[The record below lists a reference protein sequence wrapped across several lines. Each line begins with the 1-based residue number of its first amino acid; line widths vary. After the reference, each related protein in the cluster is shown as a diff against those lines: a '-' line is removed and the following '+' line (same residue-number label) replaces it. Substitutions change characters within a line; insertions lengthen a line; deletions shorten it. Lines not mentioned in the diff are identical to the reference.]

1 MVERSETTGFVLPK
15 IVRTPEVC
23 GDKISSH
30 TSGVRF
36 IFSVVSRWFRY
47 APPPANFL
55 ASLRDAA
62 WSPAIENRSHLLN
75 SNREKLRSQAA
86 LYTLA
91 GLAAV
96 SLSLWNAPR
105 AGTTSSLYGNDFTVF
120 YAAAERIVA
129 TGNPYDIAI
138 REHTPYLYPPLFAHL
153 LAPLTCLSLSFAS
166 FLWTFGN
173 CVAFALLFGV
183 SFQSLNANKT
193 GPRLAWLIAFLPLL
207 LGNLALG
214 QVNLWIALL
223 ATLALTRERRTPWS
237 AGLCLALAISIKLTP
252 AVLLVHFAARRSWK
266 LLAWCGGFGIALN
279 GASFLALGPARVAIL
294 RGWFDEVVVNGWKFN
309 FAVSGNQS
317 LNGAFLRFFTS
328 AHTDAPRFPSVTL
341 LDTGSLAPTLVLG
354 LCGLF
359 LGLSAWRSFQSTRNK
374 QAAHAAALATCA
386 CLLLSKLSWV
396 VHFPMLALPLAL
408 IARDAFGRR
417 KKAGVLLMLG
427 AGLCFW
433 SSFRFVPEA
442 LRVGAET
449 FSGFTMVAV
458 GLAAYC
464 FTARTTTPS
473 DCSEE
478 LQP

>member
-1 MVERSETTGFVLPK
+1 M
-15 IVRTPEVC
+15 
-23 GDKISSH
+23 
-30 TSGVRF
+30 
-36 IFSVVSRWFRY
+36 W
-47 APPPANFL
+47 AN
-55 ASLRDAA
+55 
-62 WSPAIENRSHLLN
+62 LLN
-75 SNREKLRSQAA
+75 SNREKLRRQTA
-86 LYTLA
+86 LYALA

-96 SLSLWNAPR
+96 VLCLWNAPR
-105 AGTTSSLYGNDFTVF
+105 AGTTSGLYGNDFTVF

-153 LAPLTCLSLSFAS
+153 LAPLTFLPLPIAS

-173 CVAFALLFGV
+173 CVAFALLFGL
-183 SFQSLNANKT
+183 SFQSLNVKNS
-193 GPRLAWLIAFLPLL
+193 GPKCVWFIAFLPLL

-223 ATLALTRERRTPWS
+223 ATFALTRDLERRTPWS

-266 LLAWCGGFGIALN
+266 LLAWCGGFGLALN
-279 GASFLALGPARVAIL
+279 GASFLALGPDRVAIL
-294 RGWFDEVVVNGWKFN
+294 RGWFNEVVVNGWKFN

-317 LNGAFLRFFTS
+317 LNGAFPRFFTS
-328 AHTDAPRFPSVTL
+328 AHTDAPRFPSVTIF
-341 LDTGSLAPTLVLG
+341 DTGSLAPTLFLC
-354 LCGLF
+354 LCGL
-359 LGLSAWRSFQSTRNK
+359 LLSLSAWRSFQSFRNGP
-374 QAAHAAALATCA
+374 AAHAAALAACA

-396 VHFPMLALPLAL
+396 VHFPMLALPMAL
-408 IARDAFGRR
+408 IDRDAFAER
-417 KKAGVLLMLG
+417 KKASVFLMLV

-433 SSFRFVPEA
+433 SSFRFVPEV

-449 FSGFTMVAV
+449 FSLFTLLAISFAV
-458 GLAAYC
+458 YC